1 MVLCLDLRSADQLPS
16 PSQNHSS
23 STKKRTRDEYEASN
37 TPPRL
42 IGRRSL
48 KAKDENERFFEMM
61 QSREK
66 ADQERHEEIVDLMR
80 DEQNI
85 QRAQTEAFVSMADSR
100 KDFERGYLELMR
112 ERL

>member
-1 MVLCLDLRSADQLPS
+1 
-16 PSQNHSS
+16 
-23 STKKRTRDEYEASN
+23 
-37 TPPRL
+37 
-42 IGRRSL
+42 
-48 KAKDENERFFEMM
+48 MM